1 MNGLNH
7 NALTC
12 SAVPIPPWEH
22 SLQTV
27 EAQPYFN
34 VSQASLVLEGIVFDR
49 NNNLLFV
56 DVATGRVFKLTPERQ
71 LSIVLKENSFGAS
84 GLAVHK
90 DGRIFI
96 ASVGDMQRGSVRAI
110 EPNGTREQMIVAP
123 NTGFLVNDL
132 VFDNQGGFYFTDSR
146 GNSADPQGG
155 VFYVSPNVGS
165 IHAILPG
172 LAVGNGIAID
182 PAGSQ
187 IWATEHAKNRLH
199 RVRLSDATT
208 VAPFGSVVTYQF
220 TGPAPDGARVDS
232 EGNVYVAISG
242 QGRVMVFNRNGLP
255 IGQIVLPDRDK
266 GRNLKSTSLAI
277 FNVSQASLVLEGIV
291 FDRNNNLLFVDVA
304 TGRVFKLTPERQL
317 SIVLKE
323 NSFGASGLAV
333 HKDGRI
339 FIASVGD
346 MQRGSVRAIEPNGT
360 REQMIVA
367 PNTGFLVNDLVFD
380 NQGGFYFTDSRGNS
394 ADPQGGV
401 FYVSPNVGSI
411 HAILPGLAVGN
422 GIAIDPAGS
431 QIWATEHA
439 KNRLHRVRLSD
450 ATTVAPFGSVVTYQF
465 TGPAPDGARV
475 DSEGNVYV
483 AISGQ
488 GRVMVFNRNG
498 LPIGQ
503 IVLPDRDKGRNLKST
518 SLAIRP
524 GHRELFIVANSGT
537 EPGGAMIFRSGAFAP
552 APFFESS
559 DRCGETVARTCHLVR
574 GGYLNLATTT

>member
-1 MNGLNH
+1 MNALNH

-12 SAVPIPPWEH
+12 SAVPIPPWER

-123 NTGFLVNDL
+123 DTGFLVNDL

-208 VAPFGSVVTYQF
+208 
-220 TGPAPDGARVDS
+220 
-232 EGNVYVAISG
+232 I
-242 QGRVMVFNRNGLP
+242 
-255 IGQIVLPDRDK
+255 
-266 GRNLKSTSLAI
+266 
-277 FNVSQASLVLEGIV
+277 
-291 FDRNNNLLFVDVA
+291 
-304 TGRVFKLTPERQL
+304 
-317 SIVLKE
+317 
-323 NSFGASGLAV
+323 
-333 HKDGRI
+333 
-339 FIASVGD
+339 
-346 MQRGSVRAIEPNGT
+346 
-360 REQMIVA
+360 
-367 PNTGFLVNDLVFD
+367 
-380 NQGGFYFTDSRGNS
+380 
-394 ADPQGGV
+394 
-401 FYVSPNVGSI
+401 
-411 HAILPGLAVGN
+411 
-422 GIAIDPAGS
+422 
-431 QIWATEHA
+431 
-439 KNRLHRVRLSD
+439 
-450 ATTVAPFGSVVTYQF
+450 APFGSVVTYQF

-552 APFFESS
+552 APFPFS
-559 DRCGETVARTCHLVR
+559 HQ
-574 GGYLNLATTT
+574 